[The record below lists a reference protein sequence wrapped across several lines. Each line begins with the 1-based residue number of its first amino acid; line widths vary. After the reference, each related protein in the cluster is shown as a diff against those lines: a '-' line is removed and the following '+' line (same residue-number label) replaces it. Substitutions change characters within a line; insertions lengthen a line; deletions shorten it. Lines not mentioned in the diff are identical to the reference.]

1 MPPAPRRKTTSLVL
15 SRAPKLS
22 QLLTDP
28 AEITDLLESYG
39 AEAPATASEVGAK
52 LSSILDG
59 VGEEAVL
66 RTCFGLAGD
75 FCRMT
80 SDLMNLFAGFGVTGQ
95 IQLNTAKLDLP
106 SSGL

>member
-15 SRAPKLS
+15 SRAP
-22 QLLTDP
+22 
-28 AEITDLLESYG
+28 
-39 AEAPATASEVGAK
+39 K